1 MKPLLFS
8 ILPRPP
14 HPTRDG
20 LAIRNFH
27 LLRALARDF
36 QVRAFVLKAPH
47 LSDGEYPDG
56 VEARE
61 FAQAGRSLRRA
72 SAAAESLASGRA
84 YPPLLYRSRALSRA
98 LEAAASQERP
108 AWIVAHS
115 YHVGPLAQSTGDPSW
130 IDFHNLDSQIWARVG
145 QTASSRWQRWFAS
158 FQAHRVEAVE
168 AALASSAR
176 GVSCVSS
183 RDAHALEALSP
194 AVRPVVAPN
203 GVDLTRYAFRREPS
217 PGKNLFFVGD
227 LSWPPNAE
235 AIRWFRRE
243 IWPRVR
249 RVHPDAVTEV
259 LGREPPADLAEDTD
273 PSFQLFGEGN
283 DTRPHWAK
291 AAVAVVPLRAG
302 GGTRL
307 KILEAAASGV
317 PVVSTSIG
325 AEGLE
330 FERDREILLADDG
343 EGFAAAIVGL
353 LDNGERRAQMAGAA
367 RARVEKLYDW
377 DPIGRNLSAQ
387 LLARRIA

>member
-36 QVRAFVLKAPH
+36 RVRAFVLKAPH
-47 LSDGEYPDG
+47 LPDGEYPDG

-61 FAQAGRSLRRA
+61 FAQAGRFRRRA
-72 SAAAESLASGRA
+72 LAAAESLASGRA
-84 YPPLLYRSRALSRA
+84 YAPLLYRSRTLSRA

-158 FQAHRVEAVE
+158 LQAHRVEAVE

-227 LSWPPNAE
+227 LSWPPNSE

-249 RVHPDAVTEV
+249 RVHPDAVAEV
-259 LGREPPADLAEDTD
+259 LGREPPADLARDTD
-273 PSFQLFGEGN
+273 PSFRLFGEGN
-283 DTRPHWAK
+283 DTRLHWAK

-307 KILEAAASGV
+307 KILEAAACGV

-325 AEGLE
+325 AEGIE
-330 FERDREILLADDG
+330 FERDREILLADDA
-343 EGFAAAIVGL
+343 EGFAAGIIGL
-353 LDNGERRAQMAGAA
+353 LGNGERRAQMARAA

-377 DPIGRNLSAQ
+377 DPIGRDLSAQ
-387 LLARRIA
+387 LLARRTV

>member
-27 LLRALARDF
+27 LLRALARNF
-36 QVRAFVLKAPH
+36 RVRAFILKAPH
-47 LSDGEYPDG
+47 LPDGEYPDG

-61 FAQAGRSLRRA
+61 FAQAGRSRRRA
-72 SAAAESLASGRA
+72 LAAAESLAFSRA
-84 YPPLLYRSRALSRA
+84 YPPLLYRSRALVRA

-108 AWIVAHS
+108 TWIVAHS
-115 YHVGPLAQSTGDPSW
+115 YHVGPLAQSTGGPSW

-158 FQAHRVEAVE
+158 LQAHRVEAVE
-168 AALASSAR
+168 AALASAAR
-176 GVSCVSS
+176 GVSCVSG

-194 AVRPVVAPN
+194 GVRPVVAPN
-203 GVDLTRYAFRREPS
+203 GVDLTRYAFRREAS

-249 RVHPDAVTEV
+249 RAHPDAVVEV
-259 LGREPPADLAEDTD
+259 LGREPPADLAEGND
-273 PSFQLFGEGN
+273 PSFRLFGEGN

-330 FERDREILLADDG
+330 FEHDREILVADDA
-343 EGFAAAIVGL
+343 ESFADGVVGL
-353 LDNGERRAQMAGAA
+353 LGNGERRAQMARAA

-377 DPIGRNLSAQ
+377 DPIGRDLSAQ
-387 LLARRIA
+387 LIARRTV

>member
-27 LLRALARDF
+27 LLRGLAQDF
-36 QVRAFVLKAPH
+36 RVRAFVLKAPH
-47 LSDGEYPDG
+47 LPDGEYPDG

-61 FAQAGRSLRRA
+61 FAQGERTRRRA
-72 SAAAESLASGRA
+72 FAAAESLAFGRA
-84 YPPLLYRSRALSRA
+84 YAPLLYRSRALSRA
-98 LEAAASQERP
+98 LIAAASGERP

-115 YHVGPLAQSTGDPSW
+115 YHVGPLAGSAGGPAW

-158 FQAHRVEAVE
+158 LQAPRVEAVE

-183 RDAHALEALSP
+183 KDARALEALSP
-194 AVRPVVAPN
+194 GVRPVVAPN
-203 GVDLTRYAFRREPS
+203 GVDLTRYAFRREPAS
-217 PGKNLFFVGD
+217 GKSLFFVGD

-249 RVHPDAVTEV
+249 REHPDAVAEV
-259 LGREPPADLAEDTD
+259 LGREPPADLADDTD
-273 PSFQLFGEGN
+273 PSFRLFGEGN

-307 KILEAAASGV
+307 KILEAAACGV

-330 FERDREILLADDG
+330 FERDSEILLADDAA
-343 EGFAAAIVGL
+343 GFAAGIVGL
-353 LDNGERRAQMAGAA
+353 LGNGERCAQIARAA
-367 RARVEKLYDW
+367 RARVERHYDW

-387 LLARRIA
+387 LLARRTA

>member
-36 QVRAFVLKAPH
+36 RVRAFALKAPH
-47 LSDGEYPDG
+47 LPDGEYPDG

-61 FAQAGRSLRRA
+61 FAQGGRSLRRA
-72 SAAAESLASGRA
+72 LAAAESLAFGSA
-84 YPPLLYRSRALSRA
+84 YAPLLYRSRALSRA
-98 LEAAASQERP
+98 LIAASRERP

-115 YHVGPLAQSTGDPSW
+115 YHVGPLARSAGSPTW
-130 IDFHNLDSQIWARVG
+130 IDFHNLDSQIWERVG
-145 QTASSRWQRWFAS
+145 QTSSSRWQRWFAS
-158 FQAHRVEAVE
+158 LQVARVEAVE

-176 GVSCVSS
+176 GISCVSG
-183 RDAHALEALSP
+183 RDARALKELGS
-194 AVRPVVAPN
+194 AVCPVVVPN
-203 GVDLTRYAFRREPS
+203 GVDLARYTFRKEPS
-217 PGKNLFFVGD
+217 AGKNLFFVGD

-235 AIRWFRRE
+235 AVRWFRSE
-243 IWPRVR
+243 VWPRVR
-249 RVHPDAVTEV
+249 REHPDAVAEV
-259 LGREPPADLAEDTD
+259 LGREPPADLTDDID
-273 PSFQLFGEGN
+273 PSFRLLGEGN

-307 KILEAAASGV
+307 KILEAAACGV

-330 FERDREILLADDG
+330 FEPGSEILLADDA
-343 EGFAAAIVGL
+343 EGFAAGIIGL
-353 LDNGERRAQMAGAA
+353 LGNGELRAQIARAA

-377 DPIGRNLSAQ
+377 DPIGRTLSAQ